1 MSILI
6 CVKLMR
12 SGFGNANVTD
22 RRSFRREVNTTSMSQ
37 TPIDFHA
44 EQYTRAAQW
53 LLSGTHRGSLTA
65 IKIKLGRRFMV
76 DYGYP
81 FDRIRDHTAVAGLLE
96 AMTAIWRSI

>member
-44 EQYTRAAQW
+44 GQCTRAAQW
-53 LLSGTHRGSLTA
+53 RLSGTHRGPLTA

-76 DYGYP
+76 DCDYSLVKSRCRKA
-81 FDRIRDHTAVAGLLE
+81 DIETAKH
-96 AMTAIWRSI
+96 

>member
-1 MSILI
+1 
-6 CVKLMR
+6 
-12 SGFGNANVTD
+12 
-22 RRSFRREVNTTSMSQ
+22 MSQ

-76 DYGYP
+76 VTRNSEMKIAFRRPDGGITKLVDIP
-81 FDRIRDHTAVAGLLE
+81 VP
-96 AMTAIWRSI
+96 AIGQVD